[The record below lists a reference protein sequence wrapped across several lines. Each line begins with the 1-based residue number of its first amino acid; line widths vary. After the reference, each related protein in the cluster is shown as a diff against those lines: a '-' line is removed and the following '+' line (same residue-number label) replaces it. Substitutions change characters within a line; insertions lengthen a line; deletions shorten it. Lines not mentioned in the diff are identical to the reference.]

1 MTLKHV
7 DASLAFMAELM
18 ALKKEAKDELVSH
31 DETTR
36 IHVPIEFDAIDLLVC
51 PEVLDVLG
59 SDQDGSEVSPQGGI
73 RAAGRKRCERR
84 HVSVGPG
91 QGRR

>member
-1 MTLKHV
+1 MTLKILA
-7 DASLAFMAELM
+7 ASLALMAGLM
-18 ALKKEAKDELVSH
+18 ALKKEANDELVSD
-31 DETTR
+31 DEATR

-73 RAAGRKRCERR
+73 RAVGRKRCERR

>member
-1 MTLKHV
+1 
-7 DASLAFMAELM
+7 MAGLM
-18 ALKKEAKDELVSH
+18 ALKKEAKDELVSD

-73 RAAGRKRCERR
+73 RAVGRKRCERR